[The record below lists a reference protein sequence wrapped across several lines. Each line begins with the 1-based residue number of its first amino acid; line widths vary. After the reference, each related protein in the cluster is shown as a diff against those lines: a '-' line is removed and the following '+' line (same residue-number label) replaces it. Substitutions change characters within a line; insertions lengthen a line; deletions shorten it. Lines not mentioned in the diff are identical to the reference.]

1 MILERRHRPQAPGEP
16 RERRRPRWGE
26 FREAYPRIV
35 AAMAVGLVAFLAI
48 DGVLAFKALA
58 IRRETARLR
67 GRMTEVER
75 RRTDAIVASNEN
87 RMQLMVALARRD
99 AVGDKGLNL
108 AVSADKGTM
117 YLQREGAQLREMPV
131 KIGPEATVGSP
142 PDEVRLA
149 PPLGKRVVV
158 RVVDSSYAWKSR
170 SGLEAER
177 ADASRRPADRGS
189 AGTDRDPARRGSGD
203 LLAARDGTARRA
215 ATCSRAPCAPRRP
228 TCWPSART
236 WPRACRVLLLR
247 MRDRIVRFFGHGG
260 EWPCTSSGRCSL

>member
-35 AAMAVGLVAFLAI
+35 AAMAVGLVALVAM
-48 DGVLAFKALA
+48 DGFLAFK
-58 IRRETARLR
+58 RWQYGRETARLR
-67 GRMTEVER
+67 GQMTEVER
-75 RRTDAIVASNEN
+75 RRADAIVESREN

-99 AVGDKGLNL
+99 AVGEKGLNL

-158 RVVDSSYAWKSR
+158 RLVDSSYAWEVPAWVWKQR
-170 SGLEAER
+170 GQTT
-177 ADASRRPADRGS
+177 PADRRIEGALGPIAILLDGGAVIYS
-189 AGTDRDPARRGSGD
+189 RPDTGPLADTAYVLPGAVRAEAAD
-203 LLAARDGTARRA
+203 LLAIRENLA
-215 ATCSRAPCAPRRP
+215 AGMPAY
-228 TCWPSART
+228 
-236 WPRACRVLLLR
+236 
-247 MRDRIVRFFGHGG
+247 FY
-260 EWPCTSSGRCSL
+260 